1 MLDTE
6 LAWDID
12 AKLLGFLR
20 SQRATLKLGCYCID
34 VASSKRES
42 LGYIMLDLRAA
53 TQGPSPLP
61 ELWFPLV
68 NARTHARPASGTIAT
83 VFRPELKLSFTVQPR
98 SNVHASTSISTSDP
112 VSVQTMATNTATTTT
127 IGATATSTHP
137 YFPTVHKNLQ
147 YHPTTTTTTGTTAAT
162 IIGATATTNPIN
174 SNPTS
179 IVSSVPVVLQPDG
192 FYQLGK
198 GSLLFTLW
206 ITIAF
211 AENLLLL
218 PDNPPSPSNP
228 TNNLGYYFYYSFM
241 GNDIMTSRFYDL
253 QTPSFSA
260 ERVSIRFR
268 SSHSDIQLF
277 FRDISK
283 IPVYLCHNDKA
294 IGFADL
300 PISTLLENNSNDTAV
315 IERVLPL
322 YNTREELL
330 YSFDAKPPGI
340 GISMAL
346 SQDPVHELQDQDVE
360 AHQRSPEPTQWLH
373 NNTGIPRGMATLD
386 YSEHLIPQRLVVR
399 KSWRDKDTA
408 DHNGVP
414 EAPMLSTH
422 SNTTNIDTRH
432 HVPSKNY
439 SVPKVALELPNQ
451 DMSPLLQPSN
461 DATIPAGQA
470 SKHTPWHQYRFSIE
484 LRSLRDIQLKSADVF
499 LKYVYTPFG
508 TSSPILTHPVTQIQR
523 TSGEHL
529 LPHSFCAFEFVMSA
543 ERLCT
548 YLEAVP
554 LIVEMWQKDEHA
566 RDVLIGNASVNLSL
580 VLASPLRRGGD
591 TRTGAAEMADKAD
604 RDQETREEKQLV
616 IQSLDSFVPLMATGD
631 GVVSVGRL
639 ADLRVVL
646 ALEDFGSVQDS
657 LDSPKDHRVSSMVG
671 VPGYFPSYP
680 TKSHAHH
687 PAAFISDPTT
697 RKPDVDFDPSVPHRV
712 PLTPAE
718 RTPLV
723 GRKSPSSDTSTSR
736 NIHDTQ
742 EYRVALELELW
753 RRQEETQ
760 FTQYLCER
768 EAALMARL
776 AEEWTQRDRDREARL
791 KRKLEEYKHL
801 EAQLELLAADLES
814 RERVVAAGESHLAQR
829 TQDLERDT
837 ARELDAARDATRR
850 LQDEFR
856 HRVEIEK
863 SRCVEAESMRAKAC
877 RERDQIEAK
886 CKAAEDELAMLKHKA
901 SRSEEATVR
910 AELTASVCSKEAL
923 EKLLQATRK
932 SKAHYKAEL
941 KRVYGLLAKERE
953 KSNRQ
958 AELQRAKER
967 KDLED
972 LRIQTIAKEQLGLVH
987 AERETLEGARRDL
1000 DALGRAVYASQT
1012 TVGGGRHL
1020 GDAGASYLGESIIRE
1035 GPNASP
1041 PKTSLMPMQPEATQ
1055 HIDRMKK
1062 EKESLLSTG
1071 FYRVDDELIREL
1083 DERISTLM
1091 RPAVY

>member
-1 MLDTE
+1 ML
-6 LAWDID
+6 LHRRCLQQA
-12 AKLLGFLR
+12 
-20 SQRATLKLGCYCID
+20 
-34 VASSKRES
+34 REPRIHHA
-42 LGYIMLDLRAA
+42 GPACCH
-53 TQGPSPLP
+53 QGPSPLP

-83 VFRPELKLSFTVQPR
+83 VFRPELKLSFT
-98 SNVHASTSISTSDP
+98 
-112 VSVQTMATNTATTTT
+112 
-127 IGATATSTHP
+127 
-137 YFPTVHKNLQ
+137 
-147 YHPTTTTTTGTTAAT
+147 
-162 IIGATATTNPIN
+162 
-174 SNPTS
+174 
-179 IVSSVPVVLQPDG
+179 
-192 FYQLGK
+192 
-198 GSLLFTLW
+198 
-206 ITIAF
+206 
-211 AENLLLL
+211 
-218 PDNPPSPSNP
+218 
-228 TNNLGYYFYYSFM
+228 
-241 GNDIMTSRFYDL
+241 
-253 QTPSFSA
+253 TPSFSA

-373 NNTGIPRGMATLD
+373 NNT
-386 YSEHLIPQRLVVR
+386 
-399 KSWRDKDTA
+399 
-408 DHNGVP
+408 
-414 EAPMLSTH
+414 
-422 SNTTNIDTRH
+422 
-432 HVPSKNY
+432 
-439 SVPKVALELPNQ
+439 VALELPNQ

-461 DATIPAGQA
+461 DATTPVGKA

-543 ERLCT
+543 ERLF
-548 YLEAVP
+548 
-554 LIVEMWQKDEHA
+554 
-566 RDVLIGNASVNLSL
+566 
-580 VLASPLRRGGD
+580 LASPLRRGGD

-646 ALEDFGSVQDS
+646 ALEDF
-657 LDSPKDHRVSSMVG
+657 
-671 VPGYFPSYP
+671 
-680 TKSHAHH
+680 
-687 PAAFISDPTT
+687 DPTT

-814 RERVVAAGESHLAQR
+814 RERVVAAGESQLAQR

-856 HRVEIEK
+856 HR
-863 SRCVEAESMRAKAC
+863 
-877 RERDQIEAK
+877 
-886 CKAAEDELAMLKHKA
+886 
-901 SRSEEATVR
+901 
-910 AELTASVCSKEAL
+910 
-923 EKLLQATRK
+923 
-932 SKAHYKAEL
+932 
-941 KRVYGLLAKERE
+941 G
-953 KSNRQ
+953 N
-958 AELQRAKER
+958 
-967 KDLED
+967 
-972 LRIQTIAKEQLGLVH
+972 
-987 AERETLEGARRDL
+987 
-1000 DALGRAVYASQT
+1000 
-1012 TVGGGRHL
+1012 
-1020 GDAGASYLGESIIRE
+1020 
-1035 GPNASP
+1035 
-1041 PKTSLMPMQPEATQ
+1041 
-1055 HIDRMKK
+1055 
-1062 EKESLLSTG
+1062 
-1071 FYRVDDELIREL
+1071 
-1083 DERISTLM
+1083 
-1091 RPAVY
+1091 